1 MDHVG
6 AAVGAGGG
14 GAGGEE
20 TIDGGYVVMVRTAQQ
35 PIGSGFGP
43 ASTATDVIDG
53 IDLSGKVAI
62 VTGGHSGIGKE
73 TTRALRSAGAQLI
86 VLARDRDRAAAELRG
101 VDVEVE
107 ALDLLEPRSI
117 DGFAEEFLAS
127 ERPVHIVVNSAGL
140 RACR

>member
-1 MDHVG
+1 
-6 AAVGAGGG
+6 
-14 GAGGEE
+14 
-20 TIDGGYVVMVRTAQQ
+20 MVRTAQQ